1 MWKRSTTYG
10 SDSAVHKYECFYV
23 SKKKSGNALL
33 KRCVGEVLVRRAGA
47 PMGATSAAHP
57 CDCAMTPA
65 ILLKTLTLAIFCSA
79 PPLLLTYPGLGC
91 TVPLPGGLGVPRRGA
106 GAEG

>member
-1 MWKRSTTYG
+1 MVVT
-10 SDSAVHKYECFYV
+10 VLFINMNV
-23 SKKKSGNALL
+23 FMFQKKKSGNALL
-33 KRCVGEVLVRRAGA
+33 KRCISEVLLRRAGA

-57 CDCAMTPA
+57 CDRVMTPA
-65 ILLKTLTLAIFCSA
+65 ILLKTLTLVIFCSA

-91 TVPLPGGLGVPRRGA
+91 AAPLPGGLGVPRRGA